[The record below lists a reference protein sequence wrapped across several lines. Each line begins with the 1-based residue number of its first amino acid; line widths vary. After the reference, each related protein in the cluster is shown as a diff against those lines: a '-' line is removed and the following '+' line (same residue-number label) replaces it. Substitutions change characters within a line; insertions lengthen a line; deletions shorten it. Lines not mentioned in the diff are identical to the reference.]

1 MCGAA
6 AEIYERGKEKMG
18 NYRGPIH
25 IGLEIASGILDQCG
39 EETAKEIVD
48 AIADALPNWMS
59 V

>member
-1 MCGAA
+1 
-6 AEIYERGKEKMG
+6 MG